1 MADIS
6 RRPFVNHLRSDPTA
20 YVLQLKAGKVKRSGA
35 GVSFWFRPST
45 AALAEVPLD
54 DREQALMF
62 QARTSDFQLV
72 SVQATVTY
80 RVSDPVIAATRID
93 FGIHPRT
100 GQWNARPLERLGGL
114 LTELAQQPALEYL
127 AGIPLAEALAHGIG
141 PVRQRVAE
149 QLADDQ
155 RLVERGLSVTDVR
168 VVAIRAEADLERALQ
183 TPTREQVQQEADR
196 ATFERRAVAV
206 ENERAIA
213 ENELQN
219 QIELARREEEL
230 VVQRGQNE
238 RKRASEQAE
247 ADKIATAAQAERQG
261 LTAKADADRTRELGQ
276 ADAAAETAKFA
287 AYGDIDQGK
296 LLALAL
302 RELAANVPPIT
313 HLSITPELIGPLLAR
328 LGEGQETADPVTG

>member
-1 MADIS
+1 MADIT
-6 RRPFVNHLRSDPTA
+6 RRPFVHHLRSDPTSF
-20 YVLQLKAGKVKRSGA
+20 VLQLRGGAVKRSGA

-80 RVSDPVIAATRID
+80 RVSDPAVAATRID
-93 FGIHPRT
+93 FGVNPRT
-100 GQWNARPLERLGGL
+100 GDWNARPLERLGGL

-127 AGIPLAEALAHGIG
+127 AGVSLAEALAHGIG

-183 TPTREQVQQEADR
+183 TPTRERVQQEADR

-213 ENELQN
+213 ENELTN

-230 VVQRGQNE
+230 VAQRGQNE
-238 RKRASEQAE
+238 RRRASEQAE
-247 ADKIATAAQAERQG
+247 ADKIATTAKAERQG
-261 LTAKADADRTRELGQ
+261 LMAKADADRTRELGA
-276 ADAAAETAKFA
+276 ADATAEAAKFA
-287 AYGDIDQGK
+287 AYGDVDQSK

-302 RELAANVPPIT
+302 RELAANVPPLT
-313 HLSITPELIGPLLAR
+313 HLSLTPELLAPLLDR
-328 LGEGQETADPVTG
+328 LGDGRETVTE

>member
-20 YVLQLKAGKVKRSGA
+20 FVLQLRAGRVKRSGA

-45 AALAEVPLD
+45 AALAEVPMD

-80 RVSDPVIAATRID
+80 RVSDPVVAATRID
-93 FGIHPRT
+93 FGIDPRT

-127 AGIPLAEALAHGIG
+127 AGLPLADALGHGIG

-168 VVAIRAEADLERALQ
+168 IVAIRAEADLERALQ

-219 QIELARREEEL
+219 QIALARREEEL
-230 VVQRGQNE
+230 VSQRGLNE

-247 ADKIATAAQAERQG
+247 ADKIATTAQAERQG
-261 LTAKADADRTRELGQ
+261 LLAKADADRTRELGE

-287 AYGDIDQGK
+287 AHRDIAQDK
-296 LLALAL
+296 LLAIAL
-302 RELAANVPPIT
+302 RELAGNVPPLT
-313 HLSITPELIGPLLAR
+313 HLTVTPELIGSLLGR
-328 LGEGQETADPVTG
+328 LGEGQESVTE

>member
-6 RRPFVNHLRSDPTA
+6 KRPFASHLRSDPTSF
-20 YVLQLKAGKVKRSGA
+20 VLQLKSGRVKRSGA

-62 QARTSDFQLV
+62 QARTSDFQMV

-80 RVSDPVIAATRID
+80 RVSDPAVASTRID
-93 FGIHPRT
+93 FGINPRT

-127 AGIPLAEALAHGIG
+127 AGIPLAEALSHGIG

-155 RLVERGLSVTDVR
+155 RLFERGLSVTDVR
-168 VVAIRAEADLERALQ
+168 VVAIRAEAELERALQ
-183 TPTREQVQQEADR
+183 TPTRELVQREADR
-196 ATFERRAVAV
+196 ATFERRAAAV
-206 ENERAIA
+206 ESERAIA

-238 RKRASEQAE
+238 RKRSREQAE
-247 ADKIATAAQAERQG
+247 ADKIATTSQAERQG
-261 LTAKADADRTRELGQ
+261 LLAKADADRTRELGE
-276 ADAAAETAKFA
+276 AEAAAEISKFA
-287 AYGDIDQGK
+287 AYTGIDQDK
-296 LLALAL
+296 LLALAV

-313 HLSITPELIGPLLAR
+313 HLSVAPEVLGQLLTRFAD
-328 LGEGQETADPVTG
+328 GQESPDTVTE

>member
-6 RRPFVNHLRSDPTA
+6 KRPFVNHLRSDPTSF
-20 YVLQLKAGKVKRSGA
+20 VLQLRAGKVKRSGA
-35 GVSFWFRPST
+35 GVSFWFRPSS

-62 QARTSDFQLV
+62 QARTSDFQMV

-80 RVSDPVIAATRID
+80 RVSDPAVAATRID
-93 FGIHPRT
+93 FGISPRT

-114 LTELAQQPALEYL
+114 LTELAQQPALEYI
-127 AGIPLAEALAHGIG
+127 AGISLAEALSHGIG

-149 QLADDQ
+149 QLAADE

-213 ENELQN
+213 ENELRN

-230 VVQRGQNE
+230 VLQRGQNE
-238 RKRASEQAE
+238 RKRAAEQAE
-247 ADKIATAAQAERQG
+247 ADKIATTAKAERQG
-261 LTAKADADRTRELGQ
+261 LIAKADADRTRELGD
-276 ADAAAETAKFA
+276 ADATAETARFA
-287 AYGDIDQGK
+287 AYAGIDQDK
-296 LLALAL
+296 LVALAL

-313 HLSITPELIGPLLAR
+313 HLSVTPELLSPLLTR
-328 LGEGQETADPVTG
+328 LGDRQETPDPVSE

>member
-6 RRPFVNHLRSDPTA
+6 KRPFVNHLRSDPTSF
-20 YVLQLKAGKVKRSGA
+20 VLQLRGGRVRRSGA

-62 QARTSDFQLV
+62 QARTSDFQVV

-80 RVSDPVIAATRID
+80 RVSDPAVAATRID
-93 FGIHPRT
+93 FGINPRT
-100 GQWNARPLERLGGL
+100 GAWNARPLERLGGL

-127 AGIPLAEALAHGIG
+127 AGTTMAEALAHGIG
-141 PVRQRVAE
+141 PVRTRVAE

-168 VVAIRAEADLERALQ
+168 VVAIRAEAELERALQ
-183 TPTREQVQQEADR
+183 TPTREMVQQEADR

-219 QIELARREEEL
+219 QIALARREEEL
-230 VVQRGQNE
+230 VTQNGLNE
-238 RKRASEQAE
+238 RRRASEKAE
-247 ADKIATAAQAERQG
+247 AEKIATAGWAERRE
-261 LTAKADADRTRELGQ
+261 LTAETEAAYTRVMGEADS
-276 ADAAAETAKFA
+276 AAETAKFS
-287 AYGDIDQGK
+287 AYSGIDQQK

-313 HLSITPELIGPLLAR
+313 HLSVTPELLAPLLAH
-328 LGEGQETADPVTG
+328 LGDGSA

>member
-6 RRPFVNHLRSDPTA
+6 RRPFVNHLRSDPTSF
-20 YVLQLKAGKVKRSGA
+20 VLQLRAGKVKRSGA

-62 QARTSDFQLV
+62 QARTADFQLV
-72 SVQATVTY
+72 TVQATVTY
-80 RVSDPVIAATRID
+80 RVSDPAVAATRID
-93 FGIHPRT
+93 FGIDPRT
-100 GQWNARPLERLGGL
+100 GDWNARPLERLGGL

-127 AGIPLAEALAHGIG
+127 AGVSLGDALAHGIG

-149 QLADDQ
+149 QLAGDQ

-183 TPTREQVQQEADR
+183 TPTRERVQQEADR

-247 ADKIATAAQAERQG
+247 ADKIATTAKAERQG
-261 LTAKADADRTRELGQ
+261 LMAKADADRTRELGD
-276 ADAAAETAKFA
+276 ADATAEAAKFA
-287 AYGDIDQGK
+287 AYTEVDQSK

-313 HLSITPELIGPLLAR
+313 HLSLTPELLGPLLDR
-328 LGEGQETADPVTG
+328 LGDGRETVSE